1 MTAPHITPA
10 EKTVLTL
17 LCDGKSVSEIA
28 DITGRAY
35 GTVNEQ
41 KSRLMQK
48 FEVYK
53 DTALV
58 AAALR
63 RKVID

>member
-1 MTAPHITPA
+1 MTDPHLTPA
-10 EKTVLTL
+10 ELEVLAL
-17 LCDGKSVSEIA
+17 ICDGKTVNEIA
-28 DITGRAY
+28 MITGRAY
-35 GTVNEQ
+35 ETVRAH
-41 KSRLMQK
+41 KTIIMSK

-63 RKVID
+63 RGVID

>member
-1 MTAPHITPA
+1 MADLHITPT
-10 EKTVLTL
+10 EREILSL
-17 LCDGKSVSEIA
+17 ICDGKSVNEIA
-28 DITGRAY
+28 TITGRSY
-35 GTVNEQ
+35 DTV
-41 KSRLMQK
+41 KAHKRILMDK
-48 FEVYK
+48 FDVYK